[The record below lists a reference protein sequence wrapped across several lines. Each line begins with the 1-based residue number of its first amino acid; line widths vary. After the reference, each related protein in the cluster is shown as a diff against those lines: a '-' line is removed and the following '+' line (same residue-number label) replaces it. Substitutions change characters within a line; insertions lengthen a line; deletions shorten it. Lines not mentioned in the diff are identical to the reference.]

1 MIRREIEQRA
11 RMVISTELCVTPSR
25 IRETSDF
32 KGDLGAD
39 SLDMVKLVAA
49 LEDEFKV
56 CVSDDEAAFC
66 QTVGTALD
74 LIENKLELLV
84 LCSGQ
89 GRRVAR

>member
-1 MIRREIEQRA
+1 MNRREIEQRA
-11 RMVISTELCVTPSR
+11 RMAIARELCVAPSR

-32 KGDLGAD
+32 RADLGAD
-39 SLDMVKLVAA
+39 SLDMVKVVAA

-56 CVSDDEAAFC
+56 SVSDDEAAFC

-74 LIENKLELLV
+74 LIENKIELRS

-89 GRRVAR
+89 RRIAR